1 MGPDLLGLM
10 DDHMT
15 WQFQPQ
21 GAEGFDGGHRV
32 AVTCAQRNLSHHGPY
47 PGAEMA
53 GLPGLLWVSR
63 KKASEVE
70 GSPRLR
76 AQHGQEPGRGAGEA
90 GRMGGGGSE
99 GSPERDREREG
110 WRGADSKPH

>member
-32 AVTCAQRNLSHHGPY
+32 AVTCAQRNLSHHGPF
-47 PGAEMA
+47 PGPEMSD
-53 GLPGLLWVSR
+53 LPGLLWVSR
-63 KKASEVE
+63 KKPSEVE

-76 AQHGQEPGRGAGEA
+76 AQRGQEPGRTGSV
-90 GRMGGGGSE
+90 GGGGWRFRRK
-99 GSPERDREREG
+99 PRER
-110 WRGADSKPH
+110 